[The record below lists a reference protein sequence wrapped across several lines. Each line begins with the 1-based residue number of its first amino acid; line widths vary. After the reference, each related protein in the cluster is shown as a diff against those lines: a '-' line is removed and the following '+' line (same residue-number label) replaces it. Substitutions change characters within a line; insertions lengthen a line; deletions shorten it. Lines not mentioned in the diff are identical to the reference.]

1 MTRGQRPLGL
11 RDTVAVHDCRISLRT
26 IGHQLIAISA
36 RIGAMLPIRRWDTVG
51 VLYKCMLA
59 RVNDEARYHKKSI
72 T

>member
-26 IGHQLIAISA
+26 ISQQLNAISA
-36 RIGAMLPIRRWDTVG
+36 RIGAVLPIRRWDTVG

-59 RVNDEARYHKKSI
+59 RVSDEAYCHKKSS